1 MWKVILSVVIVVFTS
16 FCGHLCARKYRRK
29 KLFYTQ
35 LNEFNERFLNEV
47 SYYRRP
53 LADFVGKY
61 PYKGEFAQ
69 LLNDFFARLKR
80 GEITLGFVYSNDETD
95 FLRQEEKGEIDDYFQ
110 MLGKGDSASQKAFFS
125 SQKEVLRARLK
136 GAEDTYKRYG
146 DLYIKLG
153 FLCGLFIVIL
163 II

>member
-1 MWKVILSVVIVVFTS
+1 MILSVAIVVFTS
-16 FCGHLCARKYRRK
+16 FCGYLCAKKYRRK

-61 PYKGEFAQ
+61 SYKGEFAQ
-69 LLNDFFARLKR
+69 LLNDFFARIQH
-80 GEITLGFVYSNDETD
+80 GEITMGFVYSNDETD
-95 FLRQEEKGEIDDYFQ
+95 FLQQEEKGEIDDYFQ

-125 SQKEVLRARLK
+125 SQKEVLRTRLK
-136 GAEDTYKRYG
+136 SAEDTYKRYG